1 MNGMQTIAVTTNS
14 VEQTH
19 AYGMSFGRLLKGG
32 EVLQLTSDVG
42 GGKTTFVKGVAQG
55 MGSDELVQSPTF
67 VIGAIYECRGG
78 RQLHHYDF
86 YRLTGA
92 DPGIMKDQLADSLND
107 NKAVVIIEWG
117 EIIEDVIGREVI
129 AVSIS
134 AIADNVRNFTFT
146 IPNEYSYLRSLEDV
160 K

>member
-1 MNGMQTIAVTTNS
+1 MQTITVTTNS

-19 AYGMSFGRLLKGG
+19 SLGMLLGKSLKGG

-55 MGSDELVQSPTF
+55 MGSEEVVQSPTF
-67 VIGAIYECRGG
+67 VIGAIYECKEG

-92 DPGIMKDQLADSLND
+92 DPGIMKDQLADSLHD

-117 EIIEDVIGREVI
+117 KIIEDVIDREVI

-134 AIADNVRNFTFT
+134 ATADDDRSFTFI
-146 IPNEYSYLRSLEDV
+146 IPNEYSYLNRLLKDE